1 MVGLLPESYTERTAE
16 SDAWT
21 LHRKVSLT
29 TLNPAGEGTSHARQT
44 TGQQSHRQSV
54 ASLHT
59 VRQSSNI
66 AQSSDSMKDMATDT
80 ADASDIAH
88 TDATY
93 ENLKELQTVVNEIE
107 DEIVENDEV
116 SKYYYTVKNAYLK
129 NNLFELSSMLRCY
142 KIFWLCS
149 YNL

>member
-29 TLNPAGEGTSHARQT
+29 TLNPAGEGTSHVRQT
-44 TGQQSHRQSV
+44 SGQQSHRQSV

-59 VRQSSNI
+59 ARQSSNI
-66 AQSSDSMKDMATDT
+66 GQSESMKDMATDT
-80 ADASDIAH
+80 GDASDIAH

-116 SKYYYTVKNAYLK
+116 SKYFYIVKNSTCVSK
-129 NNLFELSSMLRCY
+129 
-142 KIFWLCS
+142 K
-149 YNL
+149 